1 MKKFLIGGAIL
12 NFAAPFIL
20 ILLFFVMLSGNGGNS
35 SSGESGSIIPS
46 ETQKEFIDAVA
57 LVAMNTYKEY
67 GVYLTFPKPTLILLV
82 L

>member
-35 SSGESGSIIPS
+35 SSGESGPIVPS
-46 ETQKEFIDAVA
+46 ETQ
-57 LVAMNTYKEY
+57 
-67 GVYLTFPKPTLILLV
+67 
-82 L
+82 